1 MTLLEIQA
9 IRALP
14 DEYVVEGVRAV
25 RCDKVVVVA
34 CPGKP
39 ALIYDPE
46 IKEWRLMNG
55 PRVTEFDL
63 VMWEQ
68 VRAQSEALKTSNAPL
83 AVKTG
88 KLSKSEAEAMGLP
101 CEPKGDV
108 GKLFD

>member
-14 DEYVVEGVRAV
+14 EEYVKEGVRAV

-39 ALIYDPE
+39 AIIYDPE
-46 IKEWRLMNG
+46 TKGWRAMDTGFLI
-55 PRVTEFDL
+55 PEKV
-63 VMWEQ
+63 
-68 VRAQSEALKTSNAPL
+68 
-83 AVKTG
+83 G
-88 KLSKSEAEAMGLP
+88 KLTRTEAEAMGLP

-108 GKLFD
+108 GKLFES